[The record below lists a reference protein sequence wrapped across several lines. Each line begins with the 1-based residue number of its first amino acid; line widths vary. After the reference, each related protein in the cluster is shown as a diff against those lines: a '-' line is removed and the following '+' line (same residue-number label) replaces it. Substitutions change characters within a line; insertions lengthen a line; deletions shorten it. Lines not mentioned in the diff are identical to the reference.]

1 MADLDQRRRTV
12 KVIELL
18 DRSFAAYERGD
29 TAARDALVA
38 EALEVDAAAVSVIR
52 GGMLIGEIPR
62 PSEHPREW
70 AEWVQAGQ
78 DELAR
83 AESDAEAWGGR
94 GVSATYKDWENDEG
108 TGGGGDG

>member
-1 MADLDQRRRTV
+1 VADLGQRRRTV

-18 DRSFAAYERGD
+18 DRSFGAYERGD

-52 GGMLIGEIPR
+52 GGMMIGEIPR
-62 PSEHPREW
+62 PSEHPQAW

-94 GVSATYKDWENDEG
+94 GVSGSYADWLADEDS
-108 TGGGGDG
+108 GGGGE